1 MSRAV
6 LLASGAARSM
16 RTLQPI
22 SSRSFFR
29 WAPRLPTPSPGS
41 RHSMITSLIAGSN
54 HTFCTI
60 AADGMMSRMASVA
73 SSMLIS
79 REGSGLI
86 STRRLIS
93 FEMRPVNPSSWK
105 RAGSVVMMA
114 MLAAS
119 RLIS

>member
-6 LLASGAARSM
+6 LLAIGEDRSI

-29 WAPRLPTPSPGS
+29 WAPRFPTPSPGS
-41 RHSMITSLIAGSN
+41 RHSMTTMLMAGSN
-54 HTFCTI
+54 QMFCTS
-60 AADGMMSRMASVA
+60 AASGMMLRIASVA
-73 SSMLIS
+73 SSMLTS

-93 FEMRPVNPSSWK
+93 FEMRPVNPSFSK
-105 RAGSVVMMA
+105 RAGSVVTMA

-119 RLIS
+119 RSTS